1 MLLWSIGQEM
11 SVNLFFDII
20 MAMSLKKP
28 AERSLR
34 VNSYLIPAIALIL
47 IFVQLFFPFRGWA
60 ILASSFVGLC
70 LFSYF
75 WSRSRKKNLSLER
88 EMRFGW
94 MQVGDHI
101 QERFSIENDSRMPAL
116 WVKIID
122 YSQMPGYT
130 ASKVTSV
137 RSQWYSHWFTR
148 GVCNR
153 RGIYTLGP
161 TSLETVDPLGMFT
174 VRIDYPETVTM
185 MVVPPILPL
194 PRIEIAPGGRTGEGK
209 STSSGLERTIV
220 AGGVREYMP
229 GDSLRWLHW
238 PTTAR
243 KNKPFVR
250 VFDFSP
256 ASNWWILLDM
266 DPNVQA
272 GKGQEST
279 EEYSVI
285 LAASLVNE
293 GLKEDKSVG
302 LITHGDDLIWHTPD
316 VGDAHLWKILRS
328 LAVVRPTGPSLP
340 EMLDHLRTTLE
351 QRTSL
356 VVITPN
362 INPGWLNDL
371 GLLLRKGIVPTVLL
385 LNPTGFGGIG
395 KPDAIQDRLLRMGIK
410 HYNINDTLQDLSQF
424 QPEDFAVQPGDQMRK
439 YTQSLKKQTVNWRT
453 LG

>member
-1 MLLWSIGQEM
+1 M
-11 SVNLFFDII
+11 S
-20 MAMSLKKP
+20 SKKP

-34 VNSYLIPAIALIL
+34 VNSYLIPALALTL
-47 IFVQLFFPFRGWA
+47 IVVQLLFPFKGWA

-70 LFSYF
+70 FFSYI
-75 WSRSRKKNLSLER
+75 WALSLKKHLSLDR

-101 QERFSIENDSRMPAL
+101 QERFSIENDSRIPAL

-122 YSQMPGYT
+122 HSQMPGYT
-130 ASKVTSV
+130 ASNVASV

-161 TSLETVDPLGMFT
+161 TTLETVDPLGMFT
-174 VRIDYPETVTM
+174 VRIHYSETVTM
-185 MVVPPILPL
+185 MVVPPVVPL
-194 PRIEIAPGGRTGEGK
+194 PQIEIAPGGRTGEGK

-220 AGGVREYMP
+220 AGGVREYVP

-243 KNKPFVR
+243 KGKPYVR

-266 DPNVQA
+266 DPSVQA

-293 GLKEDKSVG
+293 GLKQDKLVG
-302 LITHGDDLIWHTPD
+302 LITYGDNLIWHPPD
-316 VGDAHLWKILRS
+316 VGEGHLWKILRS

-340 EMLDHLRTTLE
+340 DMLEHLRTALE

-356 VVITPN
+356 VIITPN
-362 INPGWLNDL
+362 INPGWLNNL
-371 GLLLRKGIVPTVLL
+371 GLLIRKGIVPTILL
-385 LNPTGFGGIG
+385 LNPEGFGGIG
-395 KPDAIQDRLLRMGIK
+395 KADDIQDRMLRMGIK
-410 HYNINDTLQDLSQF
+410 HYNFNDSLQDLAQF
-424 QPEDFAVQPGDQMRK
+424 QPGDYPLQPGEQMRK
-439 YTQSLKKQTVNWRT
+439 YTQTLKKQTVHWRP